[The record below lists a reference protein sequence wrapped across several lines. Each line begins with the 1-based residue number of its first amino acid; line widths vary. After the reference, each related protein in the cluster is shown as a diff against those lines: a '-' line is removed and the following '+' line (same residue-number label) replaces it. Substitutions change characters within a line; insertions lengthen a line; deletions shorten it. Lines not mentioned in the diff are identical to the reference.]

1 MKIALLGYDI
11 ENASAYEYLVQRYPD
26 AQFTVY
32 DQRQEPARELPDHVA
47 FVGGVTD
54 FWDVHADLLVRSPG
68 IALSKV
74 DITKE
79 VTTATKLFFAN
90 CPAPII
96 GVTGSK
102 GKGTTSSLIAAIL
115 RAAGY
120 TVHLVGNIGRPA
132 LGELQSITKED
143 IVVYE
148 LSSFQLWDLN
158 VSPQIAV
165 VLHIEPDHLDVHA
178 DFEDYVNAK
187 AHIAQYQTENN
198 IVVYNAANEHAR
210 AIAERSAGFGLPYQ
224 AEEYAHV
231 SDGKF
236 WFGGQEM
243 CSVDVLRLPGVHN
256 QDNAC
261 AAINAVRNWVKDG
274 KAIAAGLSA
283 FDGLPHRLKLVATK
297 ADVEY
302 YDDSI
307 ATTPG
312 SAIAAMHA
320 FDQPKIIILG
330 GSRKGADFVELA
342 DVAQT
347 THVKLALLI
356 GEEAVA
362 IERELKRDD
371 VPCINLGSDITMRD
385 IVATAAEHADAG
397 DVVILSPACA
407 SFGMFQNYTDRG
419 QQFIDAVESL
429 DR

>member
-11 ENASAYEYLVQRYPD
+11 ENASAYDYLVRRHPE
-26 AQFTVY
+26 ASFTVY
-32 DQRQEPARELPDHVA
+32 DQRSEPARPLPDGVN
-47 FVGGVTD
+47 FTGDVTD
-54 FWDVHADLLVRSPG
+54 FWHVEADLLVRSPG
-68 IALSKV
+68 IALSKI

-79 VTTATKLFFAN
+79 VTTATKLFFAE

-96 GVTGSK
+96 GITGSK
-102 GKGTTSSLIAAIL
+102 GKGTTSSLITATL
-115 RAAGY
+115 RAAGN

-132 LGELQSITKED
+132 LSELAAIKKED

-148 LSSFQLWDLN
+148 MSSFQLWDLN

-198 IVVYNAANEHAR
+198 IVVYNAANEYACT
-210 AIAERSAGFGLPYQ
+210 IADRSAGFHLPYQ
-224 AEEYAHV
+224 AAEYAHV
-231 SDGKF
+231 RDGFF
-236 WFGGQEM
+236 WFGAQKM
-243 CSVDVLRLPGVHN
+243 CSLEALRLPGVHN

-274 KAIAAGLSA
+274 KIIAEGLRS
-283 FDGLPHRLKLVATK
+283 FDGLPHRLKHVATK
-297 ADVEY
+297 AGVAY

-312 SAIAAMHA
+312 SAIAAMRA
-320 FDQPKIIILG
+320 FDEPKIMILG
-330 GSRKGADFVELA
+330 GSSKGADFIELA

-356 GEEAVA
+356 GDEAA
-362 IERELKRDD
+362 SIERELARCD
-371 VPCINLGSDITMRD
+371 VPYINLGTAVTMHD
-385 IVATAAEHADAG
+385 VVDVAAQHADVD
-397 DVVILSPACA
+397 DVVVLSPACA
-407 SFGMFQNYTDRG
+407 SFGMFQNYADRG
-419 QQFIDAVESL
+419 EQFINAVESL
-429 DR
+429 NP

>member
-11 ENASAYEYLVQRYPD
+11 ENASAYDYLIRKHPE
-26 AQFTVY
+26 ASFTVY
-32 DQRQEPARELPDHVA
+32 DQRDEPARQLPDGVD
-47 FVGGVTD
+47 FIGGVTD
-54 FWDVHADLLVRSPG
+54 FWHVEADLLVRSPG
-68 IALSKV
+68 IALSKI

-79 VTTATKLFFAN
+79 VTTATKLFFSE
-90 CPAPII
+90 CHAPII

-115 RAAGY
+115 SAAGK

-132 LGELQSITKED
+132 LGELSSIKKDD

-158 VSPQIAV
+158 VSPQVAV

-198 IVVYNAANEHAR
+198 IVVYNASNEHAC
-210 AIAERSAGFGLPYQ
+210 AIADRSAGFHLPYQ
-224 AEEYAHV
+224 SDEYAHV
-231 SDGKF
+231 KDNAF
-236 WFGGQEM
+236 WFGAQKM
-243 CSVDVLRLPGVHN
+243 CSVDALHLPGAHN

-274 KAIAAGLSA
+274 KTIADGFAA
-283 FDGLPHRLKLVATK
+283 FEGLPHRLKLVATK
-297 ADVEY
+297 ANVSY

-320 FDQPKIIILG
+320 FGTPKIMILG

-342 DVAQT
+342 DVAQVS
-347 THVKLALLI
+347 HVKLALLI
-356 GEEAVA
+356 GEEAA
-362 IERELKRDD
+362 SIERELVRCD
-371 VPCINLGSDITMRD
+371 VPCINLGSEITMTEVVT
-385 IVATAAEHADAG
+385 VAAQHADSG
-397 DVVILSPACA
+397 DVVVLSPACA
-407 SFGMFQNYTDRG
+407 SFGMFQNYADRG
-419 QQFIDAVESL
+419 QQFITAVESL
-429 DR
+429 DN